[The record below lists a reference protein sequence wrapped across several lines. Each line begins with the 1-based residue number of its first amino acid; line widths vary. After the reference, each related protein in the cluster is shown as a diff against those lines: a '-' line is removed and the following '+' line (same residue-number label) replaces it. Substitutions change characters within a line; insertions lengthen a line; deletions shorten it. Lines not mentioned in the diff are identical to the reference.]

1 MDHRAMV
8 QSIRVQKE
16 KSARGEQA
24 AAANA
29 AASSAAAALA
39 AVAAAAAPPKLKK
52 LSEKGKTKLATH
64 RARERM
70 EADLAAAE
78 QAYAEAHPELIDEH
92 GEMEMPLADAL
103 FADGMDEVERL
114 ARYVGEERKQIENEE
129 MVRKLSKLQK
139 KHNAMQNAMLKGNKI
154 GQGYD
159 RDTVDLKVVQKQLKR
174 ARKDEEEKIIVLD
187 EALPLYRDMCDAS
200 AKGQKALFAYLEQE
214 HVLRELSQADLR
226 YLRASVDATLERR
239 KSPLNFRVEVVW
251 RVACTIQEWKRGER
265 EQNLRLALH
274 SYTAL
279 LERCDPDAHP
289 FQYAGLQN
297 TRELC
302 ELELERVTGYKILQ
316 RANHDF
322 EYVSKEDPTAMYK
335 FERKKQ

>member
-1 MDHRAMV
+1 MI

-16 KSARGEQA
+16 KA
-24 AAANA
+24 
-29 AASSAAAALA
+29 SAAGSGLA
-39 AVAAAAAPPKLKK
+39 SMSAAAAPPSPSASTKVKK

-64 RARERM
+64 RAKERL

-78 QAYAEAHPELIDEH
+78 QAYAEAHPELIDEN
-92 GEMEMPLADAL
+92 GEMDMPMPDAL
-103 FADGMDEVERL
+103 FGDGLDDEARL
-114 ARYVGEERKQIENEE
+114 ARYIGEERRVLENEE

-139 KHNAMQNAMLKGNKI
+139 KHNVMQNAMLKGNRI
-154 GQGYD
+154 GSGYD
-159 RDTVDLKVVQKQLKR
+159 RDTVDLRVVQKELRK
-174 ARKDEEEKIIVLD
+174 ARRDEEEREIVLEED
-187 EALPLYRDMCDAS
+187 LPLYRDMCNAA

-214 HVLRELSQADLR
+214 HVLRELAQADLR

-274 SYTAL
+274 SYTRL
-279 LERCDPDAHP
+279 LERCDPEAHP
-289 FQYAGLQN
+289 VQYAGLQN

-302 ELELERVTGYKILQ
+302 ELELERTTAYKILH

-322 EYVSKEDPTAMYK
+322 EFQYKEDPSTMYK
-335 FERKKQ
+335 FERKKKE